1 MDRVDRLISI
11 SNEKKSYLD
20 QMFQLSKKQE
30 AIIKND
36 DLSELDSILND
47 RDSLMKKID
56 RLDLEFLEIYKDILA
71 SEKVENIYDIDVDKF
86 TNIKDLKK
94 VVGTIRDILKEI
106 DILDK
111 NNMSNINKA
120 FEEVQSNLKQIKT
133 GQKLYKGYSM
143 EVDNSILI
151 DSKK

>member
-133 GQKLYKGYSM
+133 GQKLYKGYNM

>member
-11 SNEKKSYLD
+11 SNEKKSYLEE
-20 QMFQLSKKQE
+20 MLQLSKKQE
-30 AIIKND
+30 TIIKND
-36 DLSELDSILND
+36 DLSKLDSVLND
-47 RDSLMKKID
+47 RDLLMKTID
-56 RLDLEFLEIYKDILA
+56 KLDLEFLEIYNDILA

-94 VVGTIRDILKEI
+94 VVGTIRDTLKEI

>member
-94 VVGTIRDILKEI
+94 VVGTIRDTLKEI

-133 GQKLYKGYSM
+133 GQKLYKGYNM

>member
-94 VVGTIRDILKEI
+94 LLGL
-106 DILDK
+106 
-111 NNMSNINKA
+111 
-120 FEEVQSNLKQIKT
+120 
-133 GQKLYKGYSM
+133 
-143 EVDNSILI
+143 
-151 DSKK
+151 